1 MKARTIILWT
11 LILIVIDQSVKIII
25 NAYFVG
31 CKFDIIPSLV
41 EFNPTFNVRHSY
53 VNTLLNDNFGL
64 NVGLLPHVILYLFIG
79 ILIYAYFSYM
89 RSTIAGHKI
98 LIDGASICF
107 YASLFCALIGN
118 LIWKKGT
125 LDYIELKPLFVF
137 DLKDIYIDSG
147 IVLFLLYIIKNKTQ
161 LNQPIKTKN
170 VFQQA
175 INRLKKG
182 KK

>member
-1 MKARTIILWT
+1 MKARTVILWT
-11 LILIVIDQSVKIII
+11 LILIVIDQSVKVII
-25 NAYFVG
+25 NAYFLG

-64 NVGLLPHVILYLFIG
+64 NVGLLPHIILYLFIG

-89 RSTIAGHKI
+89 RNMIVGHKM
-98 LIDGASICF
+98 LIDGAFIF
-107 YASLFCALIGN
+107 LYAGLFCALIGN
-118 LIWKKGT
+118 LIWEKGT

-137 DLKDIYIDSG
+137 DLKDIYIDFG
-147 IVLFLLYIIKNKTQ
+147 IVLFLLYVIKNRNQ
-161 LNQPIKTKN
+161 LNQPIKTN
-170 VFQQA
+170 DVFQQA
-175 INRLKKG
+175 ISRLKKG